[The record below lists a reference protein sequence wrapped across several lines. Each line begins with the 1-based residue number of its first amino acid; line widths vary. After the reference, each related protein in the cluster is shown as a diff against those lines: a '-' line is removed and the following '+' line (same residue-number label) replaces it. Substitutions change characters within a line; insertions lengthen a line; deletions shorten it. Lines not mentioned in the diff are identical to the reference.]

1 MTFNGSATATLVIG
15 ADGLFQGA
23 PIVTAQGL
31 LDPEA
36 EGDKLALIAEGVEDA
51 LRRLPKISRRDD
63 ALVKETARI
72 AVRRGFNR
80 MLGKKP
86 VTDVHLVRLGV

>member
-1 MTFNGSATATLVIG
+1 
-15 ADGLFQGA
+15 
-23 PIVTAQGL
+23 
-31 LDPEA
+31 
-36 EGDKLALIAEGVEDA
+36 LALVAEGVEEA

-72 AVRRGFNR
+72 AVRRVFNR

-86 VTDVHLVRLGV
+86 VTDVHLVRLD